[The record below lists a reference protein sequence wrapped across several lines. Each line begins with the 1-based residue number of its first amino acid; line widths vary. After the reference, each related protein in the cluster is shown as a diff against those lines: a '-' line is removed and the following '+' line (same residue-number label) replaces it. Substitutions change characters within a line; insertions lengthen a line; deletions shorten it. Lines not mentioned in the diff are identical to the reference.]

1 MVKRNAHGQSVV
13 TSEIAKSRTKGHV
26 VAFTLMVIM
35 AGLIASG
42 GASAAI
48 KINPNTGVHQVL
60 NLNLANSPDAIAVTD
75 EMYKL
80 IEEKRKTQSTVYT
93 NEGLTSFDNGATS
106 DKNHSYWIKNTT
118 GLASSAITIG
128 NTYLAS
134 KLQGETLPYAASAN
148 HISIGNGAKASN
160 SISLGYFAQSGGG
173 GAMAFGDFS
182 KVRDHSGIAFGFA
195 SESYNSGVAIGAYS
209 KSTSAQEVSFGNELL
224 TRKLTNISAG
234 TKDTDAVNVSQL
246 KSLKSDINYAIG
258 IAKQNRNN
266 GETIVFAQRGDGIV
280 VTKSTEEGI
289 NTYNVALDTNT
300 KQSITKAQ
308 TDATQA
314 LTDAKAANDKAT
326 AMQTAVDSLKP
337 IVDKNTT
344 DIANLQETK
353 ADKTYVDSAI
363 KNLTDS
369 TLLVL
374 NDISST
380 VNTISVEGG
389 KNIITTTD
397 DKGAV
402 HVAMKDD
409 IEMKSVSVEDST
421 IAITQDGINAGD
433 KKVSHVADG
442 VVAIDSKEAVNGSQ
456 LFAVKD
462 TADKAHQTAQLADV
476 KASDAQS
483 TAKAAQ
489 TEAKVA
495 KSTSDK
501 AIAAVEKLNDTAV
514 KYDDSSKDKVTLS
527 GSQGTTIEN
536 VKDGAINATSQD
548 AINGRQLHATNTQV
562 MKNTQS
568 INQLNGR
575 VNQLD
580 GKINK
585 VNKEARAATAGAH
598 AAAALPQ
605 VRGNGKSMMAVS
617 AGSFKGENAIAI
629 GYSRSNDNGNV
640 LFKLH
645 GATNSRGDIGGGIG
659 IGYEW

>member
-1 MVKRNAHGQSVV
+1 MVAQTAV
-13 TSEIAKSRTKGHV
+13 
-26 VAFTLMVIM
+26 
-35 AGLIASG
+35 
-42 GASAAI
+42 GALKPI
-48 KINPNTGVHQVL
+48 V
-60 NLNLANSPDAIAVTD
+60 D
-75 EMYKL
+75 
-80 IEEKRKTQSTVYT
+80 
-93 NEGLTSFDNGATS
+93 
-106 DKNHSYWIKNTT
+106 KNTT
-118 GLASSAITIG
+118 DIA
-128 NTYLAS
+128 N
-134 KLQGETLPYAASAN
+134 LQ
-148 HISIGNGAKASN
+148 
-160 SISLGYFAQSGGG
+160 Q
-173 GAMAFGDFS
+173 
-182 KVRDHSGIAFGFA
+182 
-195 SESYNSGVAIGAYS
+195 
-209 KSTSAQEVSFGNELL
+209 
-224 TRKLTNISAG
+224 NI
-234 TKDTDAVNVSQL
+234 
-246 KSLKSDINYAIG
+246 
-258 IAKQNRNN
+258 
-266 GETIVFAQRGDGIV
+266 
-280 VTKSTEEGI
+280 TKSQI
-289 NTYNVALDTNT
+289 
-300 KQSITKAQ
+300 
-308 TDATQA
+308 DATQA

-326 AMQTAVDSLKP
+326 AVQTEVDLLKP
-337 IVDKNTT
+337 IVNKNTT
-344 DIANLQETK
+344 DIANLYETK
-353 ADKTYVDSAI
+353 ADKTYVNSRVKDLVEDFNYAI
-363 KNLTDS
+363 TNTY
-369 TLLVL
+369 
-374 NDISST
+374 ST
-380 VNTISVEGG
+380 VEKGFNITTSDGTTTNHQLGETISIEGG

-397 DKGAV
+397 DNGAV

-433 KKVSHVADG
+433 KKVNHVADG
-442 VVAIDSKEAVNGSQ
+442 AVAIDSKEAVNGSQ

-483 TAKAAQ
+483 TAKSAQ

-501 AIAAVEKLNDTAV
+501 AIAAVENLNDTVV
-514 KYDDSSKDKVTLS
+514 KYDNSGKDKVTLS

-598 AAAALPQ
+598 AAALPQ

-629 GYSRSNDNGNV
+629 GYSRSNDNGSV
-640 LFKLH
+640 LLKLH
-645 GATNSRGDIGGGIG
+645 GTTNSRGDIGGGIG

>member
-246 KSLKSDINYAIG
+246 NDAI
-258 IAKQNRNN
+258 AVAMNN
-266 GETIVFAQRGDGIV
+266 SRDSTVIMSRGDGIV
-280 VTKSTEEGI
+280 LTKGI
-289 NTYNVALDTNT
+289 SGTTNTYTVSLSDNI

-314 LTDAKAANDKAT
+314 LTDAKAADDKAT
-326 AMQTAVDSLKP
+326 AAQTAVDTLKP
-337 IVDKNTT
+337 IVNKNTT

-380 VNTISVEGG
+380 VNNISVEGG

-397 DKGAV
+397 DKGDV

-409 IEMKSVSVEDST
+409 IEVKSVSVEGST

-442 VVAIDSKEAVNGSQ
+442 TVAIDSKEAVNGSQ

>member
-1 MVKRNAHGQSVV
+1 MVKRNAHDQSVV

-134 KLQGETLPYAASAN
+134 KLQGETLPYATSAN

-246 KSLKSDINYAIG
+246 NDAI
-258 IAKQNRNN
+258 AVAMNN
-266 GETIVFAQRGDGIV
+266 SRDSTVIMSRGDGIV
-280 VTKSTEEGI
+280 LTKGI
-289 NTYNVALDTNT
+289 SGTTNTYTVSLSDNI

-314 LTDAKAANDKAT
+314 LTDAKAADDKAT
-326 AMQTAVDSLKP
+326 AAQTAVDTLKP
-337 IVDKNTT
+337 IVNKNTT

-380 VNTISVEGG
+380 VNNISVEGG

-397 DKGAV
+397 DKGDV

-409 IEMKSVSVEDST
+409 IEVKSVSVEGST

-442 VVAIDSKEAVNGSQ
+442 TVAIDSKEAVNGSQ